1 MHRRG
6 RSENL
11 RSFRED
17 MVLASALPLDR
28 SPVDQQTTNP
38 LEREPRAEWPRVK
51 KEGQNLLAW
60 VKRKKETQAESY

>member
-17 MVLASALPLDR
+17 MVLASTLPLDR
-28 SPVDQQTTNP
+28 SPGGQQTTNP
-38 LEREPRAEWPRVK
+38 LEREPRAEWPRLK